1 MRFSRTLLP
10 LLTGLVLAFRT
21 LQSNAKQGVQLM
33 DGIKSALAA
42 AKPVRG
48 NAVDREMFNG
58 KPLLV
63 VFFASW

>member
-1 MRFSRTLLP
+1 MRFAKTLLP
-10 LLTGLVLAFRT
+10 LLTGLVLAFGT
-21 LQSNAKQGVQLM
+21 LQSNAKQGVQLT

>member
-1 MRFSRTLLP
+1 M
-10 LLTGLVLAFRT
+10 LAFRT

-42 AKPVRG
+42 AKPVCG